1 MIITHHHHHHFVMD
15 CKYHHRV
22 SQRSEEVEKRLA
34 LLPKLGQS
42 HPEDDGEEDQAQDVR
57 AVRPLP

>member
-1 MIITHHHHHHFVMD
+1 MD

>member
-1 MIITHHHHHHFVMD
+1 MD

-34 LLPKLGQS
+34 LLPKLGQGDAQ
-42 HPEDDGEEDQAQDVR
+42 HNRKHDQAENVG
-57 AVRPLP
+57 AIGPLA